1 MKVTFIGLGIMGSR
15 MAANL
20 IKNGVEVT
28 IFNRTISACKPLI
41 EIGAKHAE
49 HITSAVEN
57 CDVVF
62 SMLSNP
68 DVVEELFLSE
78 NGALPKIPKDSI
90 WVDCSTVNPSFSRKA
105 NQAAVEHG
113 VRFIDAPV
121 AGTLPHAANGEL
133 VFFVGGETSTLK
145 TVEPLLM
152 HMGKKVMHIG
162 ETSKGASFKMIV
174 NMMLAQSM
182 VVFSEAI
189 LLGEKMGL
197 DKSFLLNTVPNL
209 VVSAPFTKFKS
220 EMIKEGK
227 YEVQFPLELMH
238 KDLQLAATTAYELD
252 QPLYLNNL
260 VKELFASA
268 KQQELGRADFA
279 AIHKYLESN

>member
-28 IFNRTISACKPLI
+28 IFNRTKSACDPLV

-49 HITSAVEN
+49 RITSAVEN
-57 CDVVF
+57 SDVIF

-68 DVVEELFLSE
+68 EVVEELFLSE
-78 NGALPKIPKDSI
+78 NGALSYISKNSI

-105 NQAAVEHG
+105 NLAAMSQG
-113 VRFIDAPV
+113 IRFLDAPV
-121 AGTLPHAANGEL
+121 AGTLPHAENAEL
-133 VFFVGGETSTLK
+133 VFFVGGESSTLK
-145 TVEPLLM
+145 EVEPLLM
-152 HMGKKVMHIG
+152 NMGKKVIHIG
-162 ETSKGASFKMIV
+162 AISMGASFKMIV

-197 DKSFLLNTVPNL
+197 DKSFLLNSIPNL
-209 VVSAPFTKFKS
+209 VVAAPFTKLKS
-220 EMIKEGK
+220 EMIKAGN
-227 YEVQFPLELMH
+227 YDVQFPLELMH
-238 KDLQLAATTAYELD
+238 KDLQLAATTAYEVD

-268 KQQELGRADFA
+268 KQQEFGRLDFA
-279 AIHKYLESN
+279 AIHKYLENI